1 MEQGT
6 HSAVPIALG
15 SASSDTEEGRA
26 FFQDRLGLYAKW
38 VFIFSGSFYALN
50 LIEIPDVSLLLSGF
64 SLSHLGATLTIGTLW
79 AMTRSWVFSSRG
91 LRWLD
96 ALGLVATCGIFA
108 AMTGAMTRLHLAL
121 STDPMQALLTGQLA
135 CSSTILTRAVAVP
148 STPARTFWLSTNTV
162 HLTLLVISYASAEA
176 ACMAQESRRWRAH
189 WPSCPKGP
197 ESLTT

>member
-50 LIEIPDVSLLLSGF
+50 LIEIPDVGLLLSGF

-96 ALGLVATCGIFA
+96 ALGLVATCGLFA

-121 STDPMQALLTGQLA
+121 STDPM
-135 CSSTILTRAVAVP
+135 
-148 STPARTFWLSTNTV
+148 
-162 HLTLLVISYASAEA
+162 
-176 ACMAQESRRWRAH
+176 
-189 WPSCPKGP
+189 
-197 ESLTT
+197 